1 MGLYTCESSESCV
14 HRTHCT
20 VFCSI
25 LNILLANFIVCK
37 FVYQKYTKTEK
48 YCIICNNKLNY
59 TCVYKCVYMCGGS
72 KTKRD
77 IGPLLVRRRLTYW
90 AGHGQNTAQKAS
102 VGHIYTYTLTH
113 LLFWTQRQTE
123 LLACPWSHSF
133 PSPAVHLS
141 SYLYLSCFFSQQ
153 RPAGPPGPFL
163 QASVHSLL
171 FFSSFSH
178 TLFLNLVSKGGPL
191 TSLLSDIMKSQKKTD
206 VSGQTVLSK
215 FTKQTN

>member
-1 MGLYTCESSESCV
+1 MCSNASSGIQLANNSQCLYFCKSSAIHHFKASSFTVLNMKNRISVSLIRINQNKPEIIFVIFVQIYITSVGLYTCESSESCV
-14 HRTHCT
+14 HRTPCT

-123 LLACPWSHSF
+123 LLACP
-133 PSPAVHLS
+133 
-141 SYLYLSCFFSQQ
+141 
-153 RPAGPPGPFL
+153 
-163 QASVHSLL
+163 
-171 FFSSFSH
+171 
-178 TLFLNLVSKGGPL
+178 
-191 TSLLSDIMKSQKKTD
+191 
-206 VSGQTVLSK
+206 
-215 FTKQTN
+215 